1 MFAGAPP
8 MLAGAL
14 AVGFGDDESMLVLA
28 FTVLC
33 AVVFIVML
41 ASFVPLFALWVQAL
55 SANAPVG
62 FLHLVGMRL
71 RRVSPKVIVMS
82 RIQAVRA
89 GLDISTVQLE
99 SHHLAGGHVADVV
112 QALAAAHSAGLP
124 MTWEDATRIDLAG
137 YEPLEAVQGAIEV
150 SVREQPGKQQGKI
163 VLETSPVNWEQYIE
177 HIEEQQAK
185 G

>member
-1 MFAGAPP
+1 MLSGLPP
-8 MLAGAL
+8 MLTGAL
-14 AVGFGDDESMLVLA
+14 AVGVGDDESVPILVFA
-28 FTVLC
+28 VLF
-33 AVVFIVML
+33 AVVAIVVL
-41 ASFVPLFALWVQAL
+41 ASFAPLLALWIQAL
-55 SANAPVG
+55 SANADVG

-71 RRVSPKVIVMS
+71 RRVSPKLIVAS

-112 QALAAAHSAGLP
+112 RALAAAHSAGLP

-137 YEPLEAVQGAIEV
+137 YDPLEAVQGAVDIRVE
-150 SVREQPGKQQGKI
+150 EQPGKANKI
-163 VLETSPVNWEQYIE
+163 VLKTSPVNWEQYIE
-177 HIEEQQAK
+177 QIEEQQAK